1 MKKKKSQNSVYS
13 WAAKPAT
20 ELVLVALAFA
30 LQDVYCTLGS
40 PGKLPLGGIQASTRE
55 AALYTGRSL
64 RCGVRRFGLKFSAI
78 HQEIQCYPS
87 RAPEFQSHHVTCFG
101 LSVFACKMGIM
112 IYFIRWLWQTSEAAF
127 GTALYRLRDRA
138 SVGLCPFSPGRDCFL
153 PACCIQYLA
162 HCQVVHGRGP
172 VKTST
177 LTEYDLPGL
186 SLMHWEHNPRSGV
199 GATQWGCEGSPCG
212 LGEGERNRG
221 LCDDG
226 KQTGFR
232 KQTWA
237 ELVALGDVSVH

>member
-127 GTALYRLRDRA
+127 GTALQTARPCQCWTVSFLSRKRL
-138 SVGLCPFSPGRDCFL
+138 LSPCLLYTVF
-153 PACCIQYLA
+153 
-162 HCQVVHGRGP
+162 
-172 VKTST
+172 ST
-177 LTEYDLPGL
+177 LPGGT
-186 SLMHWEHNPRSGV
+186 WKRSSKDFYV
-199 GATQWGCEGSPCG
+199 DRIWSA
-212 LGEGERNRG
+212 RIVF
-221 LCDDG
+221 D
-226 KQTGFR
+226 
-232 KQTWA
+232 
-237 ELVALGDVSVH
+237 ALGTQP